1 MTLREDKKIKEIQM
15 VFAYVKII
23 LLLILSKTSAI
34 EYVRILIMLK
44 NLLDQHKLHAIV
56 IQDMN
61 GMREEQHVIF
71 LVVVI
76 SMLQLLMLIQTNNVH
91 VLQMHYITL
100 I

>member
-71 LVVVI
+71 LVVVV

-91 VLQMHYITL
+91 VLQMHNITL